1 MTTKKH
7 KSIILGVTG
16 CIGAYKAADLCS
28 KLTQNGY
35 DVHVVMTPNAKNLV
49 GELTFQTLSRNRVVS
64 SLWDSPEWE
73 PQHTSLADQCALLLV
88 APCTANTLAKL
99 AYGIADDALSTLALA
114 HNGALMVA
122 PAMNPRMWQHPAV
135 QENVAILKR
144 RGAIFIEP
152 GTGVV
157 ACGDYGTGRLE
168 DITIILEKIN
178 EFMKKLTGENK

>member
-1 MTTKKH
+1 MATNDH

-28 KLTQNGY
+28 KLTQSSY
-35 DVHVVMTPNAKNLV
+35 DVHVVMTSNAMKLV
-49 GELTFQTLSRNRVVS
+49 GELTFQTLSRNRVIS

-73 PQHTSLADQCALLLV
+73 PRHTSLADKCALLVV
-88 APCTANTLAKL
+88 APCTASMMAKL

-114 HNGALMVA
+114 HDGALMIA
-122 PAMNPRMWQHPAV
+122 PAMNPRMWRHLAV
-135 QENVAILKR
+135 QQNVSILKQ

-168 DITIILEKIN
+168 DIPVILEKIN
-178 EFMKKLTGENK
+178 EFMKNHK